1 MKKSFKSTTKN
12 TILSG
17 RNIYKDKHGN
27 TIYYHSRSNTA
38 YRIKPEKENMFSTY
52 QSRYVLALIS
62 FVFFY
67 FLFNLNIYLSLGL
80 ALIIALFLEYSYRSF
95 LKKCPQSK
103 GFVKQEKIKPI
114 DQMIDLSK
122 GSLILRICLYLA
134 LAILLIVNSF
144 VSSNVAGNRPIQVT
158 SYIIAILAAFIA
170 IKYLSLLSRKGAD
183 C

>member
-27 TIYYHSRSNTA
+27 TIYYQSKSNIA
-38 YRIKPEKENMFSTY
+38 YRIKPDKENIFSTY
-52 QSRYVLALIS
+52 QSRYVLALIA

-67 FLFNLNIYLSLGL
+67 FLFNLNIFLSLGL
-80 ALIIALFLEYSYRSF
+80 TILIALFLEYQYRSF

-122 GSLILRICLYLA
+122 GSLILRICLYAA
-134 LAILLIVNSF
+134 LAILLVINSF
-144 VSSNVAGNRPIQVT
+144 VSSNVVGNRPIQVT
-158 SYIIAILAAFIA
+158 SYIIAILAGFIA
-170 IKYLSLLSRKGAD
+170 IKYISLLTRKGAD